1 MLPNSTERAVTISGA
16 CEALA
21 DCMKLICVILQE
33 APPKGA
39 TLPFRPKPAYNPTVL
54 ATSVAN
60 AAALAA
66 QQQQTQLLQ
75 QIQAQQQNQTT
86 NALLQNGLLQYGQ
99 APIYSLV
106 QPNANKSPTATT
118 YPQFPSLP
126 NTSICP
132 GRNRNVDSLKL
143 AICRSA
149 KCLINESPAGQ

>member
-1 MLPNSTERAVTISGA
+1 
-16 CEALA
+16 
-21 DCMKLICVILQE
+21 MKLICVILQE

-39 TLPFRPKPAYNPTVL
+39 TLPFRPKPAYNPSIL
-54 ATSVAN
+54 ANSVAN

-66 QQQQTQLLQ
+66 QQQHTQLLN

-99 APIYSLV
+99 GAPIYTLV

-132 GRNRNVDSLKL
+132 GKNFYRT
-143 AICRSA
+143 I
-149 KCLINESPAGQ
+149 